1 MENEGDVG
9 YSVWFS
15 NSADK
20 QLKKIKKDG
29 GEMYEKVRSLLIEI
43 VESPK
48 VGSGRPERLK
58 YYGNRDVWSRR
69 INAKDRIVYEVWE
82 DLREIAILQ
91 ILGHYRDK

>member
-1 MENEGDVG
+1 MANEGEVE
-9 YSVWFS
+9 YSVRFS
-15 NSADK
+15 NSANK
-20 QLKKIKKDG
+20 QLNKIKKEG
-29 GEMYEKVRSLLIEI
+29 GEMFEKVSSLLMEI
-43 VESPK
+43 VVSPK
-48 VGSGRPERLK
+48 VGNGRPERLK

>member
-1 MENEGDVG
+1 MANEGEVE
-9 YSVWFS
+9 YSVRFS
-15 NSADK
+15 NSANK
-20 QLKKIKKDG
+20 QLKKIKKEG
-29 GEMYEKVRSLLIEI
+29 GEMFEKVSSLLMEI
-43 VESPK
+43 VVSPK
-48 VGSGRPERLK
+48 VGNGRPERLK